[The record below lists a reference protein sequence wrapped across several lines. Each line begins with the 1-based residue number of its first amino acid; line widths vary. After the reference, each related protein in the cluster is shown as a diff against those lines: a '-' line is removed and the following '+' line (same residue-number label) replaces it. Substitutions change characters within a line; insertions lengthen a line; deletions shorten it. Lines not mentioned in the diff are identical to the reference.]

1 MVMGDK
7 VIFLQNV
14 NDKIMEKYEKIGLI
28 GDNEAWEWCVL
39 YKNV

>member
-14 NDKIMEKYEKIGLI
+14 SDKIMEKYEKIGL
-28 GDNEAWEWCVL
+28 NRR
-39 YKNV
+39 